1 MSKRSFGW
9 NESKYNRFIKENR
22 GRGEGYHYTPWLK
35 IQDFPSRGRV
45 SRVSGIK
52 TQRVHSL
59 FSDLET
65 RCFYIFDWSNK
76 VIDIREQFP
85 LLEFEETIKIAE
97 KIGITY
103 PRDRETDF
111 PIVMTTDFL
120 LTIQNEDGIC
130 YVART
135 VKPSSELDK
144 KRVMEKFE
152 IERRYW
158 AERNIDWGIVTEKEI
173 QLELVQNIQWFQS
186 LYNFELEG
194 VSSSDFEMLVSLFKR
209 QFAIDNQ
216 ISIQQVCNSFDIN
229 QNLQSGTSMSLF
241 RYLVARKEIK
251 VNIQTKI
258 DIHVPLIKF
267 GYVPNIES
275 GETKHVIR

>member
-76 VIDIREQFP
+76 EIDIREQFP